1 MDDEEKQLPIPGID
15 MNFDKSIEEDVFN
28 LMCVIRN
35 TFGNEVWDDS
45 PRRTAERVLAYWREN
60 AAPLVRNGEF
70 AQLDFNFTTFAA
82 TANQLIVVKDIE
94 FHSMCAHHLLPFY
107 GMAHIGYI
115 PNELMVGLSKI
126 PRLVDFYAHRPC
138 TQEALTANI
147 AHDLK
152 HRLAAMGVAVILEAR
167 HTCMACRGANKH
179 NGAMVTSEMRGLFL
193 TAEAARAEF
202 LNLIGRGQ
210 L

>member
-1 MDDEEKQLPIPGID
+1 MEEDMQQLVIPGINGNGNRNHD
-15 MNFDKSIEEDVFN
+15 DVHN
-28 LMCVIRN
+28 LTQVIQN
-35 TFGNEVWDDS
+35 VFGNDVWDDS
-45 PRRTAERVLAYWREN
+45 AKRTAERVLAYWQEN
-60 AAPLVRNGEF
+60 SAPLVVDAQGM
-70 AQLDFNFTTFAA
+70 AQLDFNFTAFKA

-107 GMAHIGYI
+107 GMAHVGYV
-115 PNELMVGLSKI
+115 PNEYMVGLSKI
-126 PRLVDFYAHRPC
+126 PRLVDFYARRPC
-138 TQEALTANI
+138 TQEAMAAHI

-179 NGAMVTSEMRGLFL
+179 NGAMITSEMRGTFL
-193 TAEAARAEF
+193 TAEALRSEF